1 LRARYV
7 LSLLVCGLAAC
18 VRPLPPAFTSPT
30 LPAVYTASLTGSLIG
45 TGEVKADFSRAIVFL
60 EPIPE
65 THAPATLGDAE
76 VRVQRG
82 RFDPSVQ
89 IVQRGQRVTWTN
101 LDPVFH
107 GVFSYSRR
115 NEFDLGVFAPSEQR
129 SAAFAE
135 AGPVRFHCPI
145 HIGEGGVVFVAPS
158 PYFTRSSRRASFE
171 LRGVPPGRYW
181 LSAWTDGWSAAPREI
196 TLRAGESAHA
206 GVLLRPERE

>member
-1 LRARYV
+1 LRACYAV
-7 LSLLVCGLAAC
+7 SLLLCGALAC
-18 VRPLPPAFTSPT
+18 VRPLPPLT
-30 LPAVYTASLTGSLIG
+30 LRTADTASLTGSLIG
-45 TGEVKADFSRAIVFL
+45 TGEVRADFARAIVFL

-65 THAPATLGDAE
+65 MSAPTTLGDAA

-89 IVQRGQRVTWTN
+89 IVQRGQRVTWAN

-115 NEFDLGVFAPSEQR
+115 NEFDLGVFAPNERR
-129 SAAFAE
+129 SAVFAE

-158 PYFTRSSRRASFE
+158 PYFTRSSRRADFE